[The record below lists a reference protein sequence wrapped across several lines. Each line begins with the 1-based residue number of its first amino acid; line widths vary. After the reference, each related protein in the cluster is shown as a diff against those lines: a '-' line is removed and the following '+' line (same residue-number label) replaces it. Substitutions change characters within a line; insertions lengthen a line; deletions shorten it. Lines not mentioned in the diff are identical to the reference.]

1 MYGIFTYI
9 YHRNHPNVGRYTSPM
24 DPMGHATPH
33 TSRSTHLQ
41 THRWN
46 RWAAIASIGNHITSR
61 FDPYKDRIQYPQG
74 VHGIWY
80 LYTHIYQQ
88 KSTIHAGKYT
98 IVPWILYGIEVV
110 GFYTVSWEKNPFQ
123 PELKVCNAYVPDL
136 CFDSWSRNKW
146 SYIQILWWIKSV
158 LVEYNLNSSMTFSQ
172 NDVV

>member
-1 MYGIFTYI
+1 MENPIKMYPYFRKHPYI
-9 YHRNHPNVGRYTSPM
+9 
-24 DPMGHATPH
+24 HATSYI
-33 TSRSTHLQ
+33 SRPIKTHEPLS
-41 THRWN
+41 HRLHQQSYYLTK
-46 RWAAIASIGNHITSR
+46 IVQGS
-61 FDPYKDRIQYPQG
+61 YPIPIW

-88 KSTIHAGKYT
+88 KSTIHVGKYT
-98 IVPWILYGIEVV
+98 SPMDPIWDIGCC
-110 GFYTVSWEKNPFQ
+110 FYTVSWEKNPFQ